1 MKWRSLI
8 FGLIALSFV
17 ASLLA
22 EPTKAVGGAN
32 FGHETLEAI
41 EGTGLIKLN
50 GTTVEN
56 GIHISG
62 SLISQNGQI
71 GSINVSGEVSLTAT
85 TVKNGGSIMGSFQ
98 AVRSKIEAPLT
109 ILGQKTVITNSKL
122 SGITI
127 KKDASYKGKQIIE
140 LRLGSIVDGSIHFES
155 GKGEVL
161 LYQGSQVLGSVTGGK
176 IIKKN

>member
-1 MKWRSLI
+1 MKWKSLI
-8 FGLIALSFV
+8 FVLIAFSFI
-17 ASLLA
+17 ASLFA
-22 EPTKAVGGAN
+22 EPTKVVGGAN

-41 EGTGLIKLN
+41 DGTGLVKLN
-50 GTTVEN
+50 GTTVDNEV
-56 GIHISG
+56 HVLG

-71 GSINVSGEVSLTAT
+71 GSINVNGEVTLTAT
-85 TVKNGGSIMGSFQ
+85 TVKHGGSIMGSFQ

-127 KKDASYKGKQIIE
+127 KKDSAYKGKQIIE
-140 LRLGSIVDGSIHFES
+140 LRLGSIVDGPIHFES

-161 LYQGSQVLGSVTGGK
+161 LYQSSQVLGPVTGGK
-176 IIKKN
+176 IVKKS